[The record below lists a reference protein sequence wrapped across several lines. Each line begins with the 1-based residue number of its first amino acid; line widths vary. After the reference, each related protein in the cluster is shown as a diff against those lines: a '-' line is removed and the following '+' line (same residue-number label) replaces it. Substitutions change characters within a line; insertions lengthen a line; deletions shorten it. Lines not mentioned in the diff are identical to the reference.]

1 MKKILCILFCLLP
14 VLGGKAQT
22 LYRDQ
27 VRIEKESITRSED
40 NNVLTINLDI
50 ILQKNL
56 RLTSNNVATLT
67 PFLEADGKTKVLPSI
82 VVYGR
87 KRDIV
92 SQRNHKNPDNTYT
105 VIRRHRNEDQK
116 VSYLIQMPF
125 EAWMRTANMKLNI
138 DVCGCCDI
146 LEENS
151 GELITQLNILPL
163 KLQPSIAYITPKA
176 ENVKHRAVEGSAFL
190 DFPVN
195 KYIIYP
201 EYRRNT
207 AELAKIRA
215 TIDTVR
221 NDKYTTLTGIK
232 IHGYASPEGSY
243 ANNTRLAKNRT
254 QALVDYVTSY
264 YNFDKKLITSEYT
277 PEDWEGFRKFIVT
290 SSMEKKDEL
299 LRLMDDKSI
308 DIDKKERDIAKLV
321 GPQAYQYILTECYPA
336 LRHSDYTVNYTV
348 RGLSLEESKEIINK
362 RPQLLSLQEIYR
374 IAESCE
380 PGSEEFNHSF
390 QVAATMFPDDPIANL
405 NAGAMEI
412 QKGGDLTT
420 AKKHLAK
427 ADQKAAETLNNLGVI
442 ALLESD
448 YDAAEKYFNAAKA
461 AGLPTQADANLKE
474 LKKKKNYPV
483 K

>member
-1 MKKILCILFCLLP
+1 MKKILCIFFCLLP
-14 VLGGKAQT
+14 ILGGKAQT
-22 LYRDQ
+22 LYKDQ

-50 ILQKNL
+50 VLKENL
-56 RLTSNNVATLT
+56 KLESNNVATLT
-67 PFLEADGKTKVLPSI
+67 PFLEANGKTKVLSSI

-92 SQRNHKNPDNTYT
+92 NQRNHKAPENTYT
-105 VIRRHRNEDQK
+105 IIRRKQHQEQK
-116 VSYLIQMPF
+116 INYLVQMPF
-125 EAWMRTANMKLNI
+125 EAWMRNANMKLNI
-138 DVCGCCDI
+138 DLCGCCDI
-146 LEENS
+146 LEDNS

-163 KLQPSIAYITPKA
+163 KVKPSIAYITPKA
-176 ENVKHRAVEGSAFL
+176 EDIKYRAVEGSAFL

-195 KYIIYP
+195 KIIIYP

-207 AELAKIRA
+207 
-215 TIDTVR
+215 
-221 NDKYTTLTGIK
+221 
-232 IHGYASPEGSY
+232 S
-243 ANNTRLAKNRT
+243 
-254 QALVDYVTSY
+254 VDYVTSY

-277 PEDWEGFRKFIVT
+277 PEDWKGFRKFVSA
-290 SSMEKKDEL
+290 SSIEKKEEV
-299 LRLMDDKSI
+299 LRLIDDESI
-308 DIDKKERDIAKLV
+308 NIDKKERDIANLV
-321 GPQAYQYILTECYPA
+321 GPQTYQYILAECYPA

-412 QKGGDLTT
+412 QKGGDMTT
-420 AKKHLAK
+420 AKRYLAK
-427 ADQKAAETLNNLGVI
+427 ANPKAAETQNNLGII
-442 ALLESD
+442 AMIEGDLD
-448 YDAAEKYFNAAKA
+448 TAEKYFNAAKA
-461 AGLPTQADANLKE
+461 AGLIKQADANLKE
-474 LKKKKNYPV
+474 LKKKQNYPLE
-483 K
+483 

>member
-1 MKKILCILFCLLP
+1 MKKILCIFFCLLP
-14 VLGGKAQT
+14 ILGGKAQT
-22 LYRDQ
+22 LYKDQ

-50 ILQKNL
+50 VLKENL
-56 RLTSNNVATLT
+56 
-67 PFLEADGKTKVLPSI
+67 K
-82 VVYGR
+82 
-87 KRDIV
+87 
-92 SQRNHKNPDNTYT
+92 RNHKAPENTYT
-105 VIRRHRNEDQK
+105 ILRRKQHQEQK
-116 VSYLIQMPF
+116 VNYLVQMPF
-125 EAWMRTANMKLNI
+125 EAWMRNANMKLNI
-138 DVCGCCDI
+138 DLCGCCDI

-163 KLQPSIAYITPKA
+163 KVKPSIAYITPKA
-176 ENVKHRAVEGSAFL
+176 EDIKYRAVEGSAFL

-195 KYIIYP
+195 KIIIYP

-207 AELAKIRA
+207 SELAKIRA

-221 NDKYTTLTGIK
+221 NDKYTTLTRIK

-254 QALVDYVTSY
+254 QALVDYV
-264 YNFDKKLITSEYT
+264 
-277 PEDWEGFRKFIVT
+277 EDWKGFRKFVSA
-290 SSMEKKDEL
+290 SSIEKKEEV
-299 LRLMDDKSI
+299 LRLIDDESI
-308 DIDKKERDIAKLV
+308 NIDKKERDIANLV
-321 GPQAYQYILTECYPA
+321 GPQTYQYILAECYPA

-412 QKGGDLTT
+412 QKGGDMTT
-420 AKKHLAK
+420 AKRYLAK
-427 ADQKAAETLNNLGVI
+427 ADPKAAETQNNLGII
-442 ALLESD
+442 AMIEGDLD
-448 YDAAEKYFNAAKA
+448 TAEKYFNAAKA
-461 AGLPTQADANLKE
+461 AGLIKQADANLKE
-474 LKKKKNYPV
+474 LKKKQNYPLE
-483 K
+483 